1 MVKKL
6 LIALVLSMMIIPL
19 AQAQKPK
26 KQMYTPN
33 TPVTP
38 KYVPDNRIDNMS
50 YWRRMASMGLVPVQQ
65 TMPLP
70 AAEYGTSKL
79 VGKSISTDDSPDVPV
94 TTQNSTQSENSIFV
108 HPTNPQALLQSN
120 NSTQNPV
127 GNLYGA
133 NSFLSSDAGTTWGGT
148 VQGAGGTNS
157 GDPTTCIGLNGRY
170 YVGYIHI
177 NGGQGVSYSDDQ
189 GVTWTPVL
197 VADAPGGWGSLLDKN
212 HMWIDNSPISPY
224 EGNLYDAWT
233 NFGGSNDS
241 EIEISRSTND
251 GVSWSTPVNISSAI
265 NAGSHNQGV
274 NIQTG
279 PNGEVYA
286 IWAIYD
292 SWPQDEKAIGMAK
305 SLDGGATWLPATRII
320 SNIRGIRNSETG
332 KNMRVNAFPTMAV
345 DISNSVNSGTI
356 YVTWPNIGVPGI
368 NTGNDMDI
376 YMIKSSDGGETWSTP
391 IRVNQDPAG
400 LGKEHYFPWITCDP
414 INGNLSVV
422 YYDDRNVNSNQC
434 EVYTSNSTDG
444 GATWEDLKVSDVSF
458 TPSPIPGLAGGYM
471 GDYLGNHARDR
482 WVYPVWTDNRS
493 GITMTYVSPFQTGPP
508 PNQPWI
514 VYAGSSLNDAEGNGN
529 GLLDFGESTNIN
541 VSLENEGDTP
551 ATDVVA
557 TLATENPFI
566 TIVTSEALFGNMA
579 IGEIVE
585 KTDAYAIQ
593 VAENIPD
600 GEKVTFTLTITD
612 ANDSTF
618 VSNFILEA
626 HAPAFSSGAATLTEI
641 TGNGNNR
648 LDAGE
653 TAELT
658 IPTINIGDYETS
670 DITGTLTSTS
680 PFITITNPTQT
691 WETLLPGTIN
701 QVLPVFEIS
710 VSPEA
715 PVGHLAIFNYTISN
729 ANAQFTKEYK
739 YPVGLILEDW
749 ETGDFTNFEW
759 QFAGGANW
767 TIVSNNVYEG
777 EYAAKSGVISDNG
790 STELKLQ
797 YDVMASDSISF
808 YVKVSSESNYDWLKF
823 YINNEM
829 IAQWSGTQDWTRVAF
844 PVAEGIQN
852 FRWVY
857 TKDVSVSNGDDAGYL
872 DYIVLPAE
880 RTTVAFAGQDGA
892 TCGSTS
898 YMLSGIASNYVT
910 SQWTTS
916 GDGTFDDVASLNAF
930 YTPGTNDITAGSV
943 VLTLTVDGPEGE
955 VKSDNMTLT
964 ISTPAEASALE
975 NFETCVGS
983 IVSLEAVATNY
994 SELSWTSSGTGI
1006 FTEPGSL
1013 MTMYEPSEEDYN
1025 SGSVTLS
1032 LEVISGAPCENIQL
1046 SSTITFL
1053 PKPTIELSLTEA
1065 EICQGEQVTAQVS
1078 FTGEGPWTFEMDNG
1092 VGTIETSEN
1101 PYTIALIPT
1110 VTTAYHFTFL
1120 ADANCFNM
1128 LSDSI
1133 VVNVKQAPVISL
1145 ATDTTLCAGTSLT
1158 LDATASGDV
1167 TYLWNPGGQISSSI
1181 TVDTTGIGIGTN
1193 NFSVTVTDNTTN
1205 CSTSA
1210 TSSVTFEDCTGFG
1223 EVNSN
1228 LLSIYPNPSK
1238 GSFNLRLN
1246 IKDNKSYTLEI
1257 YDLNNK
1263 MVYSQPNVAVR
1274 AASTFA
1280 VHKAQLADGVYTV
1293 YLKNGHDVYM
1303 TKLVIRK

>member
-1 MVKKL
+1 MIRKL
-6 LIALVLSMMIIPL
+6 LISL
-19 AQAQKPK
+19 AISLLIVPMADAQKPK

-33 TPVTP
+33 TPVAP
-38 KYVPDNRIDNMS
+38 KYVPDQRIDNMS
-50 YWRRMASMGLVPVQQ
+50 YWRRMASLGLVPVQQ

-79 VGKSISTDDSPDVPV
+79 TGKGIATDDSPDVPV

-127 GNLYGA
+127 GGLYGA
-133 NSFLSSDAGTTWGGT
+133 NSFLSSDAGTTWGGS
-148 VQGAGGTNS
+148 VQGAGGNNS

-177 NGGQGVSYSDDQ
+177 NGGQGISYSDDQ
-189 GVTWTPVL
+189 GLTWTAVL
-197 VADAPGGWGSLLDKN
+197 VADAPGGWGSMLDKN
-212 HMWIDNSPISPY
+212 HMWIDNSPVSPY

-233 NFGGSNDS
+233 NFGGSNNN
-241 EIEISRSTND
+241 EIEISRSTDD
-251 GVSWSTPVNISSAI
+251 GATWSTPINISSAI

-286 IWAIYD
+286 IWAVYD
-292 SWPQDEKAIGMAK
+292 SWPQDEKSIGMAK
-305 SLDGGATWLPATRII
+305 SLDGGVTWEPATRII
-320 SNIRGIRNSETG
+320 TNIRGIRSSETG

-345 DISNSVNSGTI
+345 DISTSVHSGTI
-356 YVTWPNIGVPGI
+356 YVTWPNIGVPGE

-376 YMIKSSDGGETWSTP
+376 YMIKSTDGGATWSTP

-400 LGKEHYFPWITCDP
+400 QGKEHYFPWTTCDP
-414 INGNLSVV
+414 VNGNLSVV
-422 YYDDRNVNSNQC
+422 YYDDRNVSSTQC

-444 GATWEDLKVSDVSF
+444 GETWEDLKVSDVSF
-458 TPSPIPGLAGGYM
+458 TPSPIPGLADRYM

-493 GITMTYVSPFQTGPP
+493 GISMTYVSPFQTGPP

-529 GLLDFGESTNIN
+529 GLLDFGEPTFIN

-566 TIVTSEALFGNMA
+566 TIVNGEAQFGNLA
-579 IGEIVE
+579 VGEIVE
-585 KTDAYAIQ
+585 ESDAYSIG

-600 GEKVTFTLTITD
+600 GEKITFTLTITD

-626 HAPAFSSGAATLTEI
+626 HAPAFSSGSPVLTEI

-653 TAELT
+653 TAELA
-658 IPTINIGDYETS
+658 IPTINIGDYDAT

-680 PFITITNPTQT
+680 PFITITNPTHT
-691 WETLLPGTIN
+691 WETLLPGTLN
-701 QVLPVFEIS
+701 QVVPVFEIS
-710 VSPEA
+710 VSPET

-729 ANAQFTKEYK
+729 ANTQFTKEFK

-749 ETGDFTNFEW
+749 ETGDFTNFDWE
-759 QFAGGANW
+759 FAGGANW
-767 TIVSNNVYEG
+767 SLTTENVYEG
-777 EYAAKSGVISDNG
+777 EYSAKSGDISDNG
-790 STELKLQ
+790 SSEIKLQ
-797 YDVMASDSISF
+797 YDVMTTDSISF
-808 YVKVSSESNYDWLKF
+808 YYRVSSEADYDWLKF

-829 IAQWSGTQDWTRVAF
+829 VAQWSGAQEWTRVAF
-844 PVAEGIQN
+844 PISEGLQT

-857 TKDVSVSNGDDAGYL
+857 TKDMSQSNGDDAAYI

-880 RTTVAFAGQDGA
+880 RTTVAFAGQDGE

-898 YMLSGIASNYVT
+898 YMLNGLASNYVT
-910 SQWTTS
+910 SEWTTS

-930 YTPGTNDITAGSV
+930 YTPGAGDITAGNA
-943 VLTLTVDGPEGE
+943 VLTLTVEGPEGE

-964 ISTPAEASALE
+964 ISAPVEVMALE
-975 NFETCVGS
+975 NMETCVGS
-983 IVSLEAVATNY
+983 IISLEAIASNY
-994 SELSWTSSGTGI
+994 SELSWTTTGTGT
-1006 FTEPGSL
+1006 FMDPTSL
-1013 MTMYEPSEEDYN
+1013 FIVYMPSEEDYN

-1032 LEVISGAPCENIQL
+1032 LEAISGGACENIIV
-1046 SSTITFL
+1046 SSTITFI
-1053 PKPTIELSLTEA
+1053 PKPTLALSLTEA
-1065 EICQGEQVTAQVS
+1065 EICSGEQVTSQVT
-1078 FTGEGPWTFEMDNG
+1078 FTGVGPFTFEVDNG
-1092 VGTIETSEN
+1092 IGTIMTSDN
-1101 PYTIALIPT
+1101 PYTIQLSPST
-1110 VTTAYHFTFL
+1110 TTAYHFSFL
-1120 ADANCFNM
+1120 ADANCFNV

-1133 VVNVKQAPVISL
+1133 KVIVNEAPVITL
-1145 ATDTTLCAGTSLT
+1145 ASDSTLCAGDNIT
-1158 LDATASGDV
+1158 LDATVAGDV
-1167 TYLWNPGGQISSSI
+1167 NYLWAPGGQVSPSI
-1181 TVDTTGIGIGTN
+1181 TIDTTGIGIGTHN
-1193 NFSVTVTDNTTN
+1193 YSVTVTDNTTN
-1205 CSTSA
+1205 CSA
-1210 TSSVTFEDCTGFG
+1210 TASTDVIFEDCTGFG
-1223 EVNSN
+1223 EINSS

-1246 IKDNKSYTLEI
+1246 SKANDSYTLEI

-1263 MVYSQPNVAVR
+1263 MVYSLQNVAIK
-1274 AASTFA
+1274 ASSTYA
-1280 VHKAQLADGVYTV
+1280 VNTPQLADGVYSV
-1293 YLKNGHDVYM
+1293 YLKKGNDVFV
-1303 TKLVIRK
+1303 TKLIIRK